1 MAVPITEHFTEDR
14 YQNMLYRRCGRSGL
28 QLPVIS
34 LGAWETFGGYRG
46 EEIARA
52 CLLRAFDL
60 GITHFDLANNY
71 GQPPGNAETI
81 VGKILRDMPR
91 DELIISTKA
100 GYLMWPGPYGDG
112 LSKKYLVASLD
123 QSLKRLGLEYVDIFY
138 AHRPDPLTPLEETMA
153 ALDLLVRQGKVLY
166 VGVSNFSGAQFEDAV
181 QVTQRMRLTPITIH
195 QPRYNLLERGPE
207 YTLFDHT
214 RRAGVGVIVYSPL
227 DQGMLTSKYL
237 SEDVPS
243 DSRAVEWWNK
253 GHGWDTRNKEK
264 LDKVRR
270 LNAIAYERGQT
281 LPQMAISWILRLP
294 EVTSVLI
301 GASKVEQI
309 EENVKSLHTT
319 AFSEIELQAID
330 EITLGPGRNSTEP
343 HDRKA

>member
-1 MAVPITEHFTEDR
+1 MPNPNAEHFAEDR
-14 YQNMLYRRCGRSGL
+14 YQNMLYRRSGHSGL
-28 QLPVIS
+28 QLPSIS

-52 CLLRAFDL
+52 CLYRAFDL

-71 GQPPGNAETI
+71 GRPPGNAETV

-100 GYLMWPGPYGDG
+100 GYYMWPGPYGDL

-138 AHRPDPLTPLEETMA
+138 AHRPDYETPLEETMA
-153 ALDLLVRQGKVLY
+153 ALDLIVRQGKALY
-166 VGVSNFSGAQFEDAV
+166 VGVSNFPGAHLEQAV
-181 QVTQRMRLTPITIH
+181 QVTQRMGLTPITIH
-195 QPRYNLLERGPE
+195 QPRYNLLDRKPE
-207 YTLFDHT
+207 YDLLDHT
-214 RRAGVGVIVYSPL
+214 KRNGIGVIAFSPL
-227 DQGMLTSKYL
+227 AQGLLSNKYL
-237 SEDVPS
+237 GDNVPQ
-243 DSRAVEWWNK
+243 DSRAAAWW
-253 GHGWDTRNKEK
+253 GKEHNDEVLTGER

-270 LNAIAYERGQT
+270 LNAIAQERGQS
-281 LPQMAISWILRLP
+281 LAQMALSWILRRQ

-309 EENVKSLHTT
+309 EENIAALQNPY
-319 AFSEIELQAID
+319 FSDDELKAID
-330 EITLGPGRNSTEP
+330 EITL
-343 HDRKA
+343 